1 VVGTVDRST
10 IEAPV
15 DSSVVAVPGVSFA
28 YLPALDGI
36 RAAAVLGVLL
46 YHANQ
51 PWAQGGFLGVD
62 AFFVLSGFLIT
73 SLLLTEFAQTGTV
86 GLRSFYARRARRLL
100 PAMILV
106 VGVVVLFWHRLVPE
120 ASLGQL
126 RADALGALGYVSNW
140 RLLFS
145 GQSYFESVG
154 TPSPLRHFWSLG
166 IEEQWYLV
174 WPAVLLF
181 CLHRWPRRRILAV
194 AGAGALFSAVLM
206 AVLYHPNADPA
217 RVYYGTDTRAQS
229 LLIGAVLA
237 GAIAAHGEIRS
248 RVGRA
253 LLPCAALV
261 AGAYIL
267 WRWSATK
274 AGDVLLYRGG
284 FFLHA
289 LAVAVVIA
297 AVVQPRRGLL
307 KAALSWS
314 PLRWIGMISYGL
326 YLWHWPIY
334 LWLNTDRTGLSGNA
348 LLATRLLV
356 TFAVATV
363 SYYLVEWPIR
373 HRRLPARVT
382 VAVLAA
388 STTVVLVCAVTVSTS
403 AAPTTS
409 RVAKLLAGPHPTVP
423 LTTRPGPTGAATP
436 PATPPAAPAPTPVL
450 FLGDSVGW
458 SMEFGF
464 TPALQSANGVR
475 VVERTHWG
483 CALASGPYRALDGIV
498 RAHDDTCPDWV
509 ASWPALVDNLRPAL
523 TVVSF
528 GPWEVFPHEVD
539 GQWVTPGTPEYDA
552 YYRAR
557 LRATTKALVGDGG
570 RVVYLTA
577 PSFTRDESTPRPEPW
592 DVDHADLIRHY
603 NDLLRQEAAADP
615 AHVSIIDVYGWV
627 CPHDQCRESQDGVKL
642 RFDEVHY
649 GLEGGRL
656 LAEWLLPQ
664 IAAEAHGTPVSPVQS
679 P

>member
-1 VVGTVDRST
+1 MIDAADGPAP
-10 IEAPV
+10 EAPA
-15 DSSVVAVPGVSFA
+15 DSPVVAVRGVTFG

-36 RAAAVLGVLL
+36 RALAVLGVLA

-51 PWAQGGFLGVD
+51 SWAHGGFLGVD

-73 SLLLTEFAQTGTV
+73 SLLLAEFAQTGTV
-86 GLRSFYARRARRLL
+86 RLGAFYARRARRLL

-106 VGVVVLFWHRLVPE
+106 VGVVVVFWHRLVPE

-194 AGAGALFSAVLM
+194 AGACALFSAALM

-237 GAIAAHGEIRS
+237 GALTAHGAIRS
-248 RVGRA
+248 QAGRV
-253 LLPCAALV
+253 LLQCGALV
-261 AGAYIL
+261 AAVYIL
-267 WRWSATK
+267 WRWSATR
-274 AGDVLLYRGG
+274 AGDALLYRGG
-284 FFLHA
+284 FLLHA
-289 LAVAVVIA
+289 VAVAVVIA
-297 AVVQPRRGLL
+297 AVVQPQRGVVQQ
-307 KAALSWS
+307 ALSWR

-334 LWLNTDRTGLSGNA
+334 LWLDANRTGLSGDA
-348 LLATRLLV
+348 LFAFRLLV
-356 TFAVATV
+356 TFGVATV

-373 HRRLPARVT
+373 HRRLPARIT
-382 VAVLAA
+382 VAVLAG
-388 STTVVLVCAVTVSTS
+388 STTIVLVFAITLS
-403 AAPTTS
+403 
-409 RVAKLLAGPHPTVP
+409 
-423 LTTRPGPTGAATP
+423 
-436 PATPPAAPAPTPVL
+436 AAPAPTGGVPKLLAGAQPTAPPTTGPPTGTPVL
-450 FLGDSVGW
+450 FIGDSVGW

-464 TPALQSANGVR
+464 TPELQTANGVS
-475 VVERTHWG
+475 VVEHTHWG

-498 RAHDDTCPDWV
+498 RDHDDTCPDWV
-509 ASWPALVDNLRPAL
+509 ASWPTLVDQLRPAV

-528 GPWEVFPHEVD
+528 GPWEVFPHQVD
-539 GQWVTPGTPEYDA
+539 GEWITPGTPEYDA

-557 LRATTKALVGDGG
+557 LRATTAALIGDGG

-592 DVDHADLIRHY
+592 DVDHADLIRHF

-615 AHVSIIDVYGWV
+615 THVSIIDVYGWV
-627 CPHDQCRESQDGVKL
+627 CPHDQCRDSHDGVKL

-649 GLEGGRL
+649 GLEGGRV
-656 LAEWLLPQ
+656 LAAWLLPQ
-664 IAAEAHGTPVSPVQS
+664 IAAHAHGATVTPVRSP
-679 P
+679 